1 MNEGENIG
9 KNDKNVIKIFAWCL
23 SPSNASNKII

>member
-9 KNDKNVIKIFAWCL
+9 KSDKNVLKIFALCL
-23 SPSNASNKII
+23 SPSNASN